1 MSVFIRNEWI
11 VFHASR
17 FACQEVCCVVACVCV
32 LWLACSLACG
42 HSSVG
47 AGVPK

>member
-1 MSVFIRNEWI
+1 MDSF
-11 VFHASR
+11 SR
-17 FACQEVCCVVACVCV
+17 FPFRVPRSAKKFVVLWLATCVCV

>member
-1 MSVFIRNEWI
+1 MSVFIRNEWKF
-11 VFHASR
+11 V
-17 FACQEVCCVVACVCV
+17 VCVV
-32 LWLACSLACG
+32 ACG